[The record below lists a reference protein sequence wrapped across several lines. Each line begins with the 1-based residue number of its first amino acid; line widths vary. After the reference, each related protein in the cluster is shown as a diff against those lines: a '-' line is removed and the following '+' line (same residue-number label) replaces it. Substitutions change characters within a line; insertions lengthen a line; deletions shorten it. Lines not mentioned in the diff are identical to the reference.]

1 MESDRLASDFKS
13 KPTSRIR
20 EDMREIV
27 IVRIKYDYAFKENIS
42 SPSYKNALPY
52 KVAESLED
60 SMIGGWQHMKPYH
73 LRSHDYKMFKSL
85 CDLCRDEIKTLL
97 A

>member
-1 MESDRLASDFKS
+1 
-13 KPTSRIR
+13 
-20 EDMREIV
+20 MREIV
-27 IVRIKYDYAFKENIS
+27 IVRIKYDYAFRENIG

-60 SMIGGWQHMKPYH
+60 SMIDGWVNMKPYH

-85 CDLCRDEIKTLL
+85 CDLWRDEVKTLL
-97 A
+97 AELKNKKPDEKFIRKSGRIPR